1 MRVPRPLFVGFVM
14 ALSPAAWAQVGEA
27 AWRGEQ
33 DAYWAEIEGV
43 FRDSVKS
50 PLPPM
55 DRAGCTGLQRF
66 EADPDYWVQARCKP
80 RQGKDFGMIT
90 TTDRRPVHRAV
101 GTLHFTV
108 QGRSMRLTVFQNREL
123 VQRPEYAYH
132 LILPFT
138 DLTNGTETYGGGAV
152 PGPEE
157 AARARRAP
165 GLRSGLQPLLCLWG
179 SLRLPGAS
187 PGEPPGSGDRGRREG
202 SGGPLTGV
210 QRRNL
215 PAVPA

>member
-1 MRVPRPLFVGFVM
+1 MRVPRPLFLGFVL

-66 EADPDYWVQARCKP
+66 EADPDYRVQARCKP

-132 LILPFT
+132 LFLPFT
-138 DLTNGTETYGGGAV
+138 DLTNGTETYGGG
-152 PGPEE
+152 
-157 AARARRAP
+157 RY
-165 GLRSGLQPLLCLWG
+165 LDLK
-179 SLRLPGAS
+179 
-187 PGEPPGSGDRGRREG
+187 
-202 SGGPLTGV
+202 GPLGRDVPLDFDRAYNPYCANGGRYGCPVPPRENHLEVAIGAGV
-210 QRRNL
+210 KA
-215 PAVPA
+215 PEGH